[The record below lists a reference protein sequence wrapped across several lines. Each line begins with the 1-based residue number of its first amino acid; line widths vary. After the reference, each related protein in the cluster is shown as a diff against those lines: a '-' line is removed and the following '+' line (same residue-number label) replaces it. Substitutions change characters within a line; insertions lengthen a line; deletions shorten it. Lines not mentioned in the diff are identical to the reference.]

1 MFTLIMNKKRITT
14 LIIISFISGAI
25 LGGAGVFVYLG
36 NTVSDSIAI
45 LSLQNRAEW
54 EIRASNAYKNG
65 SSEVGI
71 WALTNLSEILKED
84 AKIFENDKDQIL
96 RDLLLTYGRLAL
108 LFQSQNDYQDS
119 KKYISKAID
128 LSRNIYPK
136 KFTSESDIITFVNE
150 FDNLGDKPKD

>member
-1 MFTLIMNKKRITT
+1 MPFIRARVFDDFITGIEVVTINSALLKLGVMFTLIMNKKRITT

-84 AKIFENDKDQIL
+84 A
-96 RDLLLTYGRLAL
+96 
-108 LFQSQNDYQDS
+108 
-119 KKYISKAID
+119 
-128 LSRNIYPK
+128 
-136 KFTSESDIITFVNE
+136 
-150 FDNLGDKPKD
+150 